1 MGTRDILWVVH
12 GRNSFSWDG
21 IVGGL
26 TEGEEEAEATA
37 GYDEAAETHCRSHSR
52 RKNGESV
59 HYESQ
64 ERVIPSFQLAHTL
77 KL

>member
-12 GRNSFSWDG
+12 GRNSFSWDE

-26 TEGEEEAEATA
+26 SEGEEEAEATV

-52 RKNGESV
+52 RKNGESLSTMN
-59 HYESQ
+59 HRRE
-64 ERVIPSFQLAHTL
+64 
-77 KL
+77 